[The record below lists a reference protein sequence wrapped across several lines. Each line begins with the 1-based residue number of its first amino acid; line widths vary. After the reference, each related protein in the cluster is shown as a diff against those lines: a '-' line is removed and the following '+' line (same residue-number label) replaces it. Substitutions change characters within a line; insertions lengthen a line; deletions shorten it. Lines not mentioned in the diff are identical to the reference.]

1 MILNRQLVLLTA
13 WTDGGAGAGNFITA
27 YLSQINSAMAAL
39 GGGYSLTPVDLSP
52 FAFRDGCSWQK

>member
-1 MILNRQLVLLTA
+1 VLVTVLTYA
-13 WTDGGAGAGNFITA
+13 GGGSGWFITA

-52 FAFRDGCSWQK
+52 FASCDGDT